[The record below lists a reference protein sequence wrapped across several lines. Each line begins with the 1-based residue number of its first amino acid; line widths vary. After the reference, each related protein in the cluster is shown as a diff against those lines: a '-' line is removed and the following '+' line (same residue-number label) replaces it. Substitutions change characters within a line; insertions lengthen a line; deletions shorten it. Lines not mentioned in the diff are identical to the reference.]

1 MSAQL
6 IIGNVDVS
14 EYISAL
20 TVNSQPY
27 SAGKNE
33 KVFINYDGTPVVVG
47 ADGSISTDKLTK
59 KTISVT
65 LSKVPSELGS
75 SIVTETEKELIN
87 VTYSA
92 PNAGAGIFACTACAS
107 DCRKFALTW
116 DIKITLESAA
126 AQTAAGGGL

>member
-1 MSAQL
+1 MGARL
-6 IIGNVDVS
+6 IIGGVDVS

-20 TVNSQPY
+20 SVSSQPY
-27 SAGKNE
+27 TAGANE
-33 KVFINYDGTPVVVG
+33 KVFINYDGTSVIVG
-47 ADGSISTDKLTK
+47 ADGSVSTDISVK

-65 LSKVPSELGS
+65 LSKVPSELGAA
-75 SIVTETEKELIN
+75 IVSATEADLID
-87 VTYSA
+87 VSYSA
-92 PNAGAGIFACTACAS
+92 PNSGSGIFCCTSCVS